1 MSYGIIK
8 EKWLN
13 RLLVS
18 NSEEFSGFI
27 SIIIPARNE
36 ESNIENA
43 IHSISQSNYPLE
55 KYEIIAVNDRSSDKT
70 AEILNKLKTEIANL
84 KVVHITEDSQK
95 KNLKGKPGAI
105 QAGIDVSIG
114 DIIMMTDADCIVNPD
129 WISTVSSYFTNE
141 KVGLVPSFT
150 LIKSTSIF
158 GHIQALEWLYLHTL
172 ASGGVGLNKPMGC
185 YGNNL
190 TVRKN
195 AFDKVGGYEKI
206 KFSVTED
213 LSLLQAIHRAGF
225 DVHYVTDYK
234 ATVTTLP
241 LNSFKEYV
249 SQKRRWALG
258 GLSLGWIASAFVLTT
273 ISVWLG
279 FILSLTSGNYLIA
292 FLFLILRMLIDFVTY
307 TPSAIKL
314 KQSKKLLYSP
324 IALPFFFIFELLIPF
339 LLINTTIE
347 WKGQKFNK
355 NS

>member
-18 NSEEFSGFI
+18 NSEEFTGFI

-36 ESNIENA
+36 ESNIKNA
-43 IHSISQSNYPLE
+43 IQSISQSNYPLE
-55 KYEIIAVNDRSSDKT
+55 KYEIIAVNDRSNDKT
-70 AEILNKLKTEIANL
+70 PEILDKLKTEIVNL

-105 QAGIDVSIG
+105 QAGIDISSG
-114 DIIMMTDADCIVNPD
+114 DIIMMTDADCVVNPD

-150 LIKSTSIF
+150 LIKSKSIF

-190 TVRKN
+190 TVRRS

-213 LSLLQAIHRAGF
+213 LSLLQAIHSAGF
-225 DVHYVTDYK
+225 DVHYITDYK

-258 GLSLGWIASAFVLTT
+258 GLTLGWIAAAFVLTT
-273 ISVWLG
+273 LSVWLG

-292 FLFLILRMLIDFVTY
+292 FLFLFLRMLIDFVTY

-324 IALPFFFIFELLIPF
+324 LALPFFFIFELIIPF